1 MARNVELKG
10 DIKSTTYAY
19 KTEERNGSKE
29 ENIALVL
36 TPNVTA
42 IYDSKK
48 VDIAIN
54 AAHTIVQ
61 QQNEED
67 GANKNFTDL
76 KLNSNIELVENFLR
90 MSINGSQNYQV
101 INNSQD
107 FFSDKVLSSGDLS
120 KIQYYSAALNFSVPN
135 PEYIGFDWATAYS
148 DTSADTSTDDS
159 PGLNGNNFSASSRIY
174 SARYLSMITF
184 DFGVNY
190 NNTVRSNF
198 SDFKST
204 VLNGNVHL
212 EIYKQLKFVLQG
224 SDETYDADFET
235 QSGGRTNLDSTS
247 YGAGLAWLNKDN
259 EGIELTYNRLEE
271 QNNTTKFVGVN
282 INWAFSTRTS
292 IDMNY
297 GKRAYG
303 DAYQLNFE
311 YQLKSFRSQL
321 SYNEEITSYARLG
334 AVTES
339 FAIFVCDIGSSDI
352 SECFQPDSLNYVLQ
366 PGEEFKVY
374 GGLSTDITNE
384 IILTK
389 AAKYAIGYDR
399 KKLKISFDIGY
410 RETEYIESNRL
421 QKYRTAGLNIDYRL
435 SRRTNIGINTNA
447 IRRSGE
453 QLNGSE
459 DTLTIGFS
467 IVRKLSQD
475 ASLNVDLRYLDRDS
489 ENDVRDVT
497 DKRLK
502 VGFKYQF

>member
-1 MARNVELKG
+1 
-10 DIKSTTYAY
+10 
-19 KTEERNGSKE
+19 
-29 ENIALVL
+29 
-36 TPNVTA
+36 
-42 IYDSKK
+42 
-48 VDIAIN
+48 
-54 AAHTIVQ
+54 
-61 QQNEED
+61 
-67 GANKNFTDL
+67 
-76 KLNSNIELVENFLR
+76 
-90 MSINGSQNYQV
+90 
-101 INNSQD
+101 
-107 FFSDKVLSSGDLS
+107 
-120 KIQYYSAALNFSVPN
+120 
-135 PEYIGFDWATAYS
+135 
-148 DTSADTSTDDS
+148 
-159 PGLNGNNFSASSRIY
+159 
-174 SARYLSMITF
+174 
-184 DFGVNY
+184 
-190 NNTVRSNF
+190 
-198 SDFKST
+198 
-204 VLNGNVHL
+204 
-212 EIYKQLKFVLQG
+212 
-224 SDETYDADFET
+224 
-235 QSGGRTNLDSTS
+235 
-247 YGAGLAWLNKDN
+247 
-259 EGIELTYNRLEE
+259 
-271 QNNTTKFVGVN
+271 
-282 INWAFSTRTS
+282 
-292 IDMNY
+292 MNY

-374 GGLSTDITNE
+374 SGLSTDITNE